1 MISIYKATMTSLRK
15 FSFVIDQRHIR
26 KSQSLSILRRDVQ
39 GKTLLNKRSEWDK
52 QIQIKSSFL
61 IKFLIVVDD
70 DD

>member
-1 MISIYKATMTSLRK
+1 MVSIYKATMTSLRK

-26 KSQSLSILRRDVQ
+26 K
-39 GKTLLNKRSEWDK
+39 KWDK